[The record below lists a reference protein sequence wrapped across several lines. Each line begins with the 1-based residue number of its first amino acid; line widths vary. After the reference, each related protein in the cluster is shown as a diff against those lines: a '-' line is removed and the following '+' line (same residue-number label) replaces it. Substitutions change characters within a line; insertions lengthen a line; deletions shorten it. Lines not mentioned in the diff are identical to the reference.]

1 MQYLL
6 DTNIYGLSLLDSINK
21 QKIHPNIHK
30 FLGENDVNVISRFV
44 YSELLTLKTG
54 FSLKN
59 IRNDRLDLLIRKIR
73 TEQLIVEFGEITT
86 LILAQLKS
94 ELLHTYNQRNRTVDL
109 YIAAQCIENN
119 LTLVTANRK
128 DFENVKGLKILNY
141 DQANYKFS

>member
-73 TEQLIVEFGEITT
+73 TEQLIIEFGEITT

-141 DQANYKFS
+141 DQSNYRFS